1 MASEVRLSW
10 VGRRAG
16 SNPRPIIYQPAQR
29 GNARSCP
36 KMPASQVDWLF
47 KRSAGIT
54 ITVKGPTTRSDP
66 FGVARFSAGRPPELH
81 ANLRRLRPVVHID
94 DWIDLK
100 YVEGGE
106 LASAVPERCR
116 IVGLHYGEPSFAVD
130 SPDELVER

>member
-1 MASEVRLSW
+1 
-10 VGRRAG
+10 G

-47 KRSAGIT
+47 HSSAGIT
-54 ITVKGPTTRSDP
+54 ITAKGPPARSDP
-66 FGVARFSAGRPPELH
+66 FGVALSAGRPPELH
-81 ANLRRLRPVVHID
+81 ANLRRLRPVVHIND
-94 DWIDLK
+94 GIDLK

-106 LASAVPERCR
+106 LASAVQQLCR

-130 SPDELVER
+130 SPDELVERRARSWLPL